1 MFWRRMRNGLVL
13 TVPVALLMLGVACG
27 GGEMA
32 PALDEAGAEAEAGA
46 EVEAQSVLDG
56 SVPINDLPNPYSS
69 TDEWGMLPDG
79 RQWGS
84 TAGVDIAP
92 DGTLWAIDRCGGN
105 SCAGSDLDPIVR
117 FDADGNVTAAI
128 GAGLFLFPHGLHVD
142 RDGNVWVT
150 DGQGPREDN
159 PDSAGKGH
167 VVIKLS
173 PEGEVLL
180 TLGELGVAG
189 DGTDALLN
197 TPCDVV
203 TAENGDIFVG
213 DGHGGQNETATPDT
227 VARIVKFDS
236 EGNLLASIGHWGDG
250 PGEFKTPHALDID
263 SRGRLVVG
271 DRGNNRLQVLDMD
284 GNFIEQ
290 FKQYSRPSG
299 IYIADDDTI
308 YVADSESR
316 VNTERNPGWRPAIR
330 VGNLRDGSIDYVIDG
345 TVPAYPDGSNP
356 EGVAVDPQGNVYGA
370 VVSGGG
376 ALVTSSK

>member
-1 MFWRRMRNGLVL
+1 MSWRRTRNVLGGLAVA
-13 TVPVALLMLGVACG
+13 ALLTLVVACG
-27 GGEMA
+27 GAGVEPAADVEPAAVETPSDMA
-32 PALDEAGAEAEAGA
+32 A
-46 EVEAQSVLDG
+46 VLDG

-69 TDEWGMLPDG
+69 IDGWGTLPDG
-79 RQWGS
+79 REWGS
-84 TAGVDIAP
+84 TAGVDIDP
-92 DGTLWAIDRCGGN
+92 DGSLWAIDRCGGN
-105 SCAGSDLDPIVR
+105 SCAGSDLDPILK
-117 FDADGNVTAAI
+117 FDA
-128 GAGLFLFPHGLHVD
+128 
-142 RDGNVWVT
+142 DGNVWVT
-150 DGQGPREDN
+150 DAQGPNPGN

-173 PEGEVLL
+173 PEGAVLL

-189 DGTDALLN
+189 DGSGALLN

-203 TAENGDIFVG
+203 TTANGDIFVG
-213 DGHGGQNETATPDT
+213 DGHGGQNANATPDT

-236 EGNLLASIGHWGDG
+236 EGNLVASIGHWGAG

-271 DRGNNRLQVLDMD
+271 DRGNNRLQILDMD

-299 IYIADDDTI
+299 IYILDDDTI
-308 YVADSESR
+308 FVADSESAFDE
-316 VNTERNPGWRPAIR
+316 ERNPGWTPSIR
-330 VGNLRDGSIDYVIDG
+330 VGNLRDGSIDYLIDG
-345 TVPAYPDGSNP
+345 TVEAYPEGSNP

-376 ALVTSSK
+376 ALVRSSR

>member
-1 MFWRRMRNGLVL
+1 MSLSRQVRNVLGVPAMGSLLLV
-13 TVPVALLMLGVACG
+13 AVACG
-27 GGEMA
+27 G
-32 PALDEAGAEAEAGA
+32 A
-46 EVEAQSVLDG
+46 EVEPAVDEAAPADMAAVLDG
-56 SVPINDLPNPYSS
+56 RVPINDLPNPYSS
-69 TDEWGMLPDG
+69 IDGWGKLPDG
-79 RQWGS
+79 REWGS
-84 TAGVDIAP
+84 TAGVDIDP
-92 DGTLWAIDRCGGN
+92 DGNLWAIDRCGSN
-105 SCAGSDLDPIVR
+105 SCAGSDLDPILK

-128 GAGLFLFPHGLHVD
+128 GGGLFLFPHGLHVD

-150 DGQGPREDN
+150 DARGPNPDN

-180 TLGELGVAG
+180 TLGQSGVAG

-203 TAENGDIFVG
+203 TAANGDIFVG
-213 DGHGGQNETATPDT
+213 DGHEGQNTDDPDT

-236 EGNLLASIGHWGDG
+236 EGNFLTSIGHWGAG

-271 DRGNNRLQVLDMD
+271 DRGNNRLQVLDLD

-299 IYIADDDTI
+299 IYIQDDDTI
-308 YVADSESR
+308 FVADSESAFDE
-316 VNTERNPGWRPAIR
+316 VRNPGWTPAIR
-330 VGNLRDGSIDYVIDG
+330 VGNLRDGSIDYLIDG
-345 TVPAYPDGSNP
+345 TVEAYPEGSNP

-376 ALVTSSK
+376 ALVRSSKQEG

>member
-1 MFWRRMRNGLVL
+1 MSLSRQVRNVLGVPAMGSLLLV
-13 TVPVALLMLGVACG
+13 AVACG
-27 GGEMA
+27 G
-32 PALDEAGAEAEAGA
+32 A
-46 EVEAQSVLDG
+46 EVEPAVDEAAPADMAAVLDG
-56 SVPINDLPNPYSS
+56 RVPINDLPNPYSS
-69 TDEWGMLPDG
+69 IDGWGKLPDG
-79 RQWGS
+79 REWGS
-84 TAGVDIAP
+84 TAGVDIDP
-92 DGTLWAIDRCGGN
+92 DGNLWAIDRCGSN
-105 SCAGSDLDPIVR
+105 SCAGSDLDPILK

-128 GAGLFLFPHGLHVD
+128 GGGLFLFPHGLHVD

-150 DGQGPREDN
+150 DARGPNPDN
-159 PDSAGKGH
+159 PDSAGKGQ

-180 TLGELGVAG
+180 TLGQSGVAG

-203 TAENGDIFVG
+203 TAANGDIFVG
-213 DGHGGQNETATPDT
+213 DGHEGQNTDDPDT

-236 EGNLLASIGHWGDG
+236 EGNFLASIGHWGAG

-271 DRGNNRLQVLDMD
+271 DRGNNRLQVLDLD

-299 IYIADDDTI
+299 IYIQDDDTI
-308 YVADSESR
+308 FVADSESAFDE
-316 VNTERNPGWRPAIR
+316 VRNPGWTPAIR
-330 VGNLRDGSIDYVIDG
+330 VGNLRDGSIDYLIDG
-345 TVPAYPDGSNP
+345 TVEAYPEGSNP

-376 ALVTSSK
+376 ALVRSSKQEG

>member
-1 MFWRRMRNGLVL
+1 MSLSRQVRNVLGVPAMGSLLLV
-13 TVPVALLMLGVACG
+13 AVACG
-27 GGEMA
+27 G
-32 PALDEAGAEAEAGA
+32 A
-46 EVEAQSVLDG
+46 EVEPAVDEAAPADMAAVLDG
-56 SVPINDLPNPYSS
+56 RVPINDLPNPYSS
-69 TDEWGMLPDG
+69 IDGWGKLPDG
-79 RQWGS
+79 REWGS
-84 TAGVDIAP
+84 TAGVDIDP
-92 DGTLWAIDRCGGN
+92 DGNLWAIDRCGSN
-105 SCAGSDLDPIVR
+105 SCAGSDLDPILK
-117 FDADGNVTAAI
+117 FDADGNITAAI
-128 GAGLFLFPHGLHVD
+128 GGGLFLFPHGLHVD

-150 DGQGPREDN
+150 DARGPNPDN

-167 VVIKLS
+167 VIIKLS

-180 TLGELGVAG
+180 TLGQSGVAG

-203 TAENGDIFVG
+203 TAANGDIFVG
-213 DGHGGQNETATPDT
+213 DGHEGQNTDDPDT

-236 EGNLLASIGHWGDG
+236 EGNFLASIGHWGAG

-271 DRGNNRLQVLDMD
+271 DRGNNRLQVLDLD

-299 IYIADDDTI
+299 IYIQDDDTI
-308 YVADSESR
+308 FVADSESAFDE
-316 VNTERNPGWRPAIR
+316 VRNPGWTPAIR
-330 VGNLRDGSIDYVIDG
+330 VGNLRDGSIDYLIDG
-345 TVPAYPDGSNP
+345 TVEAYPEGSNP

-376 ALVTSSK
+376 ALVRSSKQEG

>member
-1 MFWRRMRNGLVL
+1 MSLSRQVRNVLGVPAMGSLLLV
-13 TVPVALLMLGVACG
+13 AVACG
-27 GGEMA
+27 G
-32 PALDEAGAEAEAGA
+32 A
-46 EVEAQSVLDG
+46 EVEPAVDEAAPADMAAVLDG
-56 SVPINDLPNPYSS
+56 RVPINDLPNPYSS
-69 TDEWGMLPDG
+69 IDGWGKLPDG
-79 RQWGS
+79 REWGS
-84 TAGVDIAP
+84 TAGVDIDP
-92 DGTLWAIDRCGGN
+92 DGNLWAIDRCGSN
-105 SCAGSDLDPIVR
+105 SCAGSDLDPILK

-128 GAGLFLFPHGLHVD
+128 GGGLFLFPHGLHVD

-150 DGQGPREDN
+150 DARGPNPDN

-173 PEGEVLL
+173 PAGEVLL
-180 TLGELGVAG
+180 TLGQSGVAG

-203 TAENGDIFVG
+203 TAANGDIFVG
-213 DGHGGQNETATPDT
+213 DGHEGQNTDDPDT

-236 EGNLLASIGHWGDG
+236 EGNFLASIGHWGAE

-271 DRGNNRLQVLDMD
+271 DRGNNRLQVLDLD

-299 IYIADDDTI
+299 IYIQDDDTI
-308 YVADSESR
+308 FVADSESAFDE
-316 VNTERNPGWRPAIR
+316 VRNPGWTPAIR
-330 VGNLRDGSIDYVIDG
+330 VGNLRDGSIDYLIDG
-345 TVPAYPDGSNP
+345 TVEAYPEGSNP

-376 ALVTSSK
+376 ALVRSSKQEG

>member
-1 MFWRRMRNGLVL
+1 MALSRQVRNVLGVPAMGSLLLV
-13 TVPVALLMLGVACG
+13 AVACG
-27 GGEMA
+27 G
-32 PALDEAGAEAEAGA
+32 A
-46 EVEAQSVLDG
+46 EVEPAVDEAAPADMAAVLDG
-56 SVPINDLPNPYSS
+56 RVPINDLPNPYSS
-69 TDEWGMLPDG
+69 IDGWGKLPDG
-79 RQWGS
+79 REWGS
-84 TAGVDIAP
+84 TAGVDIDP
-92 DGTLWAIDRCGGN
+92 DGNLWAIDRCGSN
-105 SCAGSDLDPIVR
+105 SCAGSDLDPILK

-128 GAGLFLFPHGLHVD
+128 GGGLFLFPHGLHVD

-150 DGQGPREDN
+150 DARGPN

-180 TLGELGVAG
+180 TLGQSGVAG

-203 TAENGDIFVG
+203 TAANGDIFVG
-213 DGHGGQNETATPDT
+213 DGHEGQNTDDPDT

-236 EGNLLASIGHWGDG
+236 EGNFLASIGHWGAG

-271 DRGNNRLQVLDMD
+271 DRGNNRLQVLDLD

-299 IYIADDDTI
+299 IYIQDDDTI
-308 YVADSESR
+308 FVADSESAFDE
-316 VNTERNPGWRPAIR
+316 VRNPGWTPAIR
-330 VGNLRDGSIDYVIDG
+330 VGNLRDGSIDYLIDG
-345 TVPAYPDGSNP
+345 TVEAYPEGSNP

-376 ALVTSSK
+376 ALVRSSKQEG

>member
-1 MFWRRMRNGLVL
+1 MSLSRQVRNVLGVPAMGSLLLV
-13 TVPVALLMLGVACG
+13 AVACG
-27 GGEMA
+27 G
-32 PALDEAGAEAEAGA
+32 A
-46 EVEAQSVLDG
+46 EVEPAVDEAAPADMAAVLDG
-56 SVPINDLPNPYSS
+56 RVPINDLPNPYSS
-69 TDEWGMLPDG
+69 IDGWGKLPDG
-79 RQWGS
+79 REWGS
-84 TAGVDIAP
+84 TAGVDIDP
-92 DGTLWAIDRCGGN
+92 DGNLWAIDRCGSN
-105 SCAGSDLDPIVR
+105 SCAGSDLDPILK

-128 GAGLFLFPHGLHVD
+128 GGGLFLFPHGLHVD

-150 DGQGPREDN
+150 DARGPN
-159 PDSAGKGH
+159 PDSADKGH

-173 PEGEVLL
+173 PAGEVLL
-180 TLGELGVAG
+180 TLGQSGVAG

-203 TAENGDIFVG
+203 TAANGDIFVG
-213 DGHGGQNETATPDT
+213 DGHEGQNTDDPDT

-236 EGNLLASIGHWGDG
+236 EGNFLASIGHWGAG

-271 DRGNNRLQVLDMD
+271 DRGNNRLQVLDLD

-299 IYIADDDTI
+299 IYIQDDDTI
-308 YVADSESR
+308 FVADSESAFDE
-316 VNTERNPGWRPAIR
+316 VRNPGWTPAIR
-330 VGNLRDGSIDYVIDG
+330 VGNLRDGSIDYLIDG
-345 TVPAYPDGSNP
+345 TVEAYPEGSNP

-376 ALVTSSK
+376 ALVRSSKQEG